1 MRWAK
6 QALATEPLPWP
17 RLANKIRSRQS
28 TQVAC
33 GRLIDLVQ
41 CCYHAFAVLLAATT
55 VSHELDTSKNPF
67 AKGGLI

>member
-1 MRWAK
+1 
-6 QALATEPLPWP
+6 
-17 RLANKIRSRQS
+17 LANKIRSRQS

-67 AKGGLI
+67 AKGSLI